1 VVVQEQTGTLAVS
14 SSTAAEIYLN
24 DRYLGSTPT
33 SLLLPPGRHTLEYR
47 HGELVTRATHV
58 VRPNETTTASITF
71 QVSVQINARPW
82 AQVFLE
88 GPGRKALGQTPLSN
102 VRVPVGSV
110 LSFENPNFSS
120 KTHRVTDTDSA
131 IVVVFP

>member
-1 VVVQEQTGTLAVS
+1 
-14 SSTAAEIYLN
+14 
-24 DRYLGSTPT
+24 
-33 SLLLPPGRHTLEYR
+33 
-47 HGELVTRATHV
+47 